1 MLTYDPPEKR
11 VMETSPRNPKDKIL
25 TKDTMLGILFNGGI
39 MGIASYGAFLAE
51 YFHNHHLA
59 NHYEKAMT
67 VTFVSI
73 VFCQYANLLSRRS
86 YGPALGKYLFS
97 NRYLL
102 FAFAISFS
110 LMLLIIYVPV
120 FNLYFHTSSLMPV
133 DWLFPLT
140 AGGLC
145 LIIYE
150 YRKKRNNKQNKHEP
164 STS

>member
-11 VMETSPRNPKDKIL
+11 MMENPPRNPKDKIL
-25 TKDTMLGILFNGGI
+25 TKETIMGILFNGTV
-39 MGIASYGAFLAE
+39 MGLASYGAFLAVF
-51 YFHNHHLA
+51 FHNHHLA
-59 NHYEKAMT
+59 DHYEKAMT

-73 VFCQYANLLSRRS
+73 VFCQYANLLSRRT

-97 NRYLL
+97 NKYLL
-102 FAFAISFS
+102 FAFSVSLS

-133 DWLFPLT
+133 DWLYPLI
-140 AGGLC
+140 AGTLC

-150 YRKKRNNKQNKHEP
+150 YRKKRKNKQYNDRAL
-164 STS
+164 S